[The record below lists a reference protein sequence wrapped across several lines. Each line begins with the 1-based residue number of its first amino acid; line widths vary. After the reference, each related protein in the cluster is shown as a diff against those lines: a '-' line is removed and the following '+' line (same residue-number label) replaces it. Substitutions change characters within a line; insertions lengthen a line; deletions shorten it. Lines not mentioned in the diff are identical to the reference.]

1 FSFFFNRVSIEG
13 GYGLKPMKTVRPDEF
28 ASRHSEDSIRSIAS
42 RSDDQMSFLL
52 STIDQI
58 DEIRRVLKLGL
69 FTCGETITKNQETPL
84 KWFLLIKKGQEFM
97 LQLVNNSSK
106 NSMTSYAR
114 EMRLSSSFSKCT
126 MILVNTVQRHI
137 RTKLASFKQHL
148 LENLMIFQVQFPK
161 SISRTSL
168 IFLVEILIIAV
179 WLVNVVG
186 QIVNFRSLE
195 NKIIKGKDNMRL
207 LIELRDPNNVKM
219 MCILWSCYAKH
230 VYDYSRSNMSPM
242 IICVIRF
249 CSVKEWKGVY
259 SISSG
264 YNSTHI
270 LLNPTLEFI
279 EEFKASLPDDS
290 LALTNNDSSQW
301 SVGTATSIR
310 ARFFVLNERLTIREI
325 IDSTLVGTFVTLET
339 IETIDTERG
348 WQYLKHS
355 DVISRFKLIAHVKDD
370 SGEANFL
377 LFDANAQQIVRHSA
391 AELYYENEDEDF
403 LPEAVS
409 DLFGKRVLFEIS
421 VDADN
426 IKGKSSQYVVR
437 LATDDR
443 EMVEEFADLP
453 PKPVLMLESAD
464 DISSGSG
471 GFTATPLSKR
481 KSEQDE
487 DSCLEDQH
495 SVNKKLSQKKLKG
508 K

>member
-1 FSFFFNRVSIEG
+1 MAMVRAKKNIVSYVRE
-13 GYGLKPMKTVRPDEF
+13 LKPRKDTSRIEVRIVRLWRKYNKESGNTIEMVVVDKEGTRIH
-28 ASRHSEDSIRSIAS
+28 AS
-42 RSDDQMSFLL
+42 
-52 STIDQI
+52 
-58 DEIRRVLKLGL
+58 V
-69 FTCGETITKNQETPL
+69 GEQ
-84 KWFLLIKKGQEFM
+84 LIKKFDDKLREGDAIV
-97 LQLVNNSSK
+97 LQLFKVYDATGEYRTTPHPYKIGFFHTTFVGIADDFPTAVPEN
-106 NSMTSYAR
+106 
-114 EMRLSSSFSKCT
+114 C
-126 MILVNTVQRHI
+126 LVD
-137 RTKLASFKQHL
+137 
-148 LENLMIFQVQFPK
+148 
-161 SISRTSL
+161 
-168 IFLVEILIIAV
+168 
-179 WLVNVVG
+179 VVG
-186 QIVNFRSLE
+186 QIVNFGSLE

-207 LIELRDPNNVKM
+207 LVELRDPK
-219 MCILWSCYAKH
+219 
-230 VYDYSRSNMSPM
+230 
-242 IICVIRF
+242 F
-249 CSVKEWKGVY
+249 CSVKEWKGAY

-270 LLNPTLEFI
+270 LLNPTLDFI
-279 EEFKASLPDDS
+279 EGFKASLPDDS

-310 ARFFVLNERLTIREI
+310 ARFFVLNERLTIGEI
-325 IDSTLVGTFVTLET
+325 IDSSVVGTFVTLGT
-339 IETIDTERG
+339 IKTIDTERG

-355 DVISRFKLIAHVKDD
+355 DVISRFKLIANVKDD

-377 LFDANAQQIVRHSA
+377 LFDANAQAIVRHSA
-391 AELYYENEDEDF
+391 AELYDENEDEDF

-443 EMVEEFADLP
+443 EMVEEFSDLP
-453 PKPVLMLESAD
+453 PKSNPVLMLESAD

-481 KSEQDE
+481 KSEQDD

-508 K
+508 E

>member
-1 FSFFFNRVSIEG
+1 
-13 GYGLKPMKTVRPDEF
+13 
-28 ASRHSEDSIRSIAS
+28 
-42 RSDDQMSFLL
+42 
-52 STIDQI
+52 
-58 DEIRRVLKLGL
+58 
-69 FTCGETITKNQETPL
+69 
-84 KWFLLIKKGQEFM
+84 
-97 LQLVNNSSK
+97 
-106 NSMTSYAR
+106 
-114 EMRLSSSFSKCT
+114 
-126 MILVNTVQRHI
+126 MILRLWRNYNKESGNTI
-137 RTKLASFKQHL
+137 
-148 LENLMIFQVQFPK
+148 EM
-161 SISRTSL
+161 
-168 IFLVEILIIAV
+168 
-179 WLVNVVG
+179 VV
-186 QIVNFRSLE
+186 V
-195 NKIIKGKDNMRL
+195 D
-207 LIELRDPNNVKM
+207 
-219 MCILWSCYAKH
+219 
-230 VYDYSRSNMSPM
+230 
-242 IICVIRF
+242 
-249 CSVKEWKGVY
+249 KEVSSY

-270 LLNPTLEFI
+270 LLNTTLDFI

-310 ARFFVLNERLTIREI
+310 ARFFVLNERLTIGEI
-325 IDSTLVGTFVTLET
+325 IDSSVVGTFVTLGT

-348 WQYLKHS
+348 WQYLSCKYHNKKVMPTTNVDADDQPLFFCNTCDKEHS
-355 DVISRFKLIAHVKDD
+355 DVISRFKLIANVKDD

-377 LFDANAQQIVRHSA
+377 LFDANAQAIVRHSA
-391 AELYYENEDEDF
+391 AELYDENEDEDF

-453 PKPVLMLESAD
+453 PKSNPVLMLESAD

-481 KSEQDE
+481 KSEQDD
-487 DSCLEDQH
+487 DSYLEDQH

-508 K
+508 E

>member
-1 FSFFFNRVSIEG
+1 
-13 GYGLKPMKTVRPDEF
+13 MKTVRPNEF

-58 DEIRRVLKLGL
+58 DEVKFIDTLGIYRFFLWIRIHASV
-69 FTCGETITKNQETPL
+69 GEQ
-84 KWFLLIKKGQEFM
+84 LIKKFDDKLRERDAIVV
-97 LQLVNNSSK
+97 QL
-106 NSMTSYAR
+106 
-114 EMRLSSSFSKCT
+114 
-126 MILVNTVQRHI
+126 
-137 RTKLASFKQHL
+137 FK
-148 LENLMIFQVQFPK
+148 
-161 SISRTSL
+161 
-168 IFLVEILIIAV
+168 
-179 WLVNVVG
+179 
-186 QIVNFRSLE
+186 
-195 NKIIKGKDNMRL
+195 
-207 LIELRDPNNVKM
+207 
-219 MCILWSCYAKH
+219 
-230 VYDYSRSNMSPM
+230 VYDA
-242 IICVIRF
+242 I
-249 CSVKEWKGVY
+249 GAY

-279 EEFKASLPDDS
+279 EEFKASLHDDS

-310 ARFFVLNERLTIREI
+310 ARSFFLNERLSIREI
-325 IDSTLVGTFVTLET
+325 IDSTL
-339 IETIDTERG
+339 
-348 WQYLKHS
+348 
-355 DVISRFKLIAHVKDD
+355 
-370 SGEANFL
+370 
-377 LFDANAQQIVRHSA
+377 
-391 AELYYENEDEDF
+391 NEDEDF

-426 IKGKSSQYVVR
+426 IKGKSSQCVVR

-508 K
+508 E

>member
-1 FSFFFNRVSIEG
+1 
-13 GYGLKPMKTVRPDEF
+13 MKTVRADDF
-28 ASRHSEDSIRSIAS
+28 ASRHSADSIRSIAA

-58 DEIRRVLKLGL
+58 DEGTRIHASV
-69 FTCGETITKNQETPL
+69 GEQ
-84 KWFLLIKKGQEFM
+84 LIKKFDDKLREGDAIVV
-97 LQLVNNSSK
+97 QL
-106 NSMTSYAR
+106 
-114 EMRLSSSFSKCT
+114 
-126 MILVNTVQRHI
+126 
-137 RTKLASFKQHL
+137 FK
-148 LENLMIFQVQFPK
+148 
-161 SISRTSL
+161 
-168 IFLVEILIIAV
+168 
-179 WLVNVVG
+179 
-186 QIVNFRSLE
+186 
-195 NKIIKGKDNMRL
+195 
-207 LIELRDPNNVKM
+207 
-219 MCILWSCYAKH
+219 
-230 VYDYSRSNMSPM
+230 VYDA
-242 IICVIRF
+242 I
-249 CSVKEWKGVY
+249 GAY
-259 SISSG
+259 SISGG

-270 LLNPTLEFI
+270 LLNPTLDFI
-279 EEFKASLPDDS
+279 EEFKASLPNDS

-325 IDSTLVGTFVTLET
+325 IDSTLVGTFVTLGT
-339 IETIDTERG
+339 IETIDTE
-348 WQYLKHS
+348 QHS

-391 AELYYENEDEDF
+391 AELYD
-403 LPEAVS
+403 
-409 DLFGKRVLFEIS
+409 EIS

-453 PKPVLMLESAD
+453 TKPVLMLESAD

-471 GFTATPLSKR
+471 GFTGTPMSKR

-508 K
+508 E

>member
-1 FSFFFNRVSIEG
+1 MAMVRAKKNIVSYVRE
-13 GYGLKPMKTVRPDEF
+13 LKPRKDTSRIEVRIVRLWRNYNKESGNTIEIVVVDKEGTRIH
-28 ASRHSEDSIRSIAS
+28 AS
-42 RSDDQMSFLL
+42 
-52 STIDQI
+52 
-58 DEIRRVLKLGL
+58 V
-69 FTCGETITKNQETPL
+69 GEQ
-84 KWFLLIKKGQEFM
+84 LIKKFDDKLREGDAIV
-97 LQLVNNSSK
+97 LQL
-106 NSMTSYAR
+106 
-114 EMRLSSSFSKCT
+114 
-126 MILVNTVQRHI
+126 
-137 RTKLASFKQHL
+137 FK
-148 LENLMIFQVQFPK
+148 
-161 SISRTSL
+161 
-168 IFLVEILIIAV
+168 
-179 WLVNVVG
+179 
-186 QIVNFRSLE
+186 
-195 NKIIKGKDNMRL
+195 
-207 LIELRDPNNVKM
+207 
-219 MCILWSCYAKH
+219 
-230 VYDYSRSNMSPM
+230 VYDATGEYRTMPHPYKIGFFPTTFVGKTDDFPSAVPEKYFADFSDILGGNLDHN
-242 IICVIRF
+242 CLV
-249 CSVKEWKGVY
+249 GAY

-264 YNSTHI
+264 YNSIHI
-270 LLNPTLEFI
+270 LLNPTLDFI
-279 EEFKASLPDDS
+279 EEFKSSLPDDS

-325 IDSTLVGTFVTLET
+325 IDNTLLQIPQQKVMPTTNVDADGRPLFFCNTCDKE
-339 IETIDTERG
+339 
-348 WQYLKHS
+348 HS

-391 AELYYENEDEDF
+391 AELYDENEDEDF

-453 PKPVLMLESAD
+453 PKPVLMLESAY

-481 KSEQDE
+481 KSEQDDE
-487 DSCLEDQH
+487 SYLEDQH

-508 K
+508 E